1 MDGLKNEG
9 GVKLHDNKTRQK
21 IVASEAASGL
31 APTCFCGEPF
41 GVWSVFR
48 RDSSGDGFLNA
59 KKVKYSAA
67 TQKPCGRQAPVNKF
81 ELISAVD
88 VTSHIRWNKYGSLQ

>member
-21 IVASEAASGL
+21 IVAFEAASGL

-41 GVWSVFR
+41 SV
-48 RDSSGDGFLNA
+48 
-59 KKVKYSAA
+59 
-67 TQKPCGRQAPVNKF
+67 
-81 ELISAVD
+81 
-88 VTSHIRWNKYGSLQ
+88 

>member
-41 GVWSVFR
+41 SVWSFFR
-48 RDSSGDGFLNA
+48 REIVVVMVFLML
-59 KKVKYSAA
+59 KK
-67 TQKPCGRQAPVNKF
+67 
-81 ELISAVD
+81 
-88 VTSHIRWNKYGSLQ
+88 

>member
-21 IVASEAASGL
+21 IVASEAAPGL

-41 GVWSVFR
+41 GV
-48 RDSSGDGFLNA
+48 
-59 KKVKYSAA
+59 
-67 TQKPCGRQAPVNKF
+67 
-81 ELISAVD
+81 
-88 VTSHIRWNKYGSLQ
+88 